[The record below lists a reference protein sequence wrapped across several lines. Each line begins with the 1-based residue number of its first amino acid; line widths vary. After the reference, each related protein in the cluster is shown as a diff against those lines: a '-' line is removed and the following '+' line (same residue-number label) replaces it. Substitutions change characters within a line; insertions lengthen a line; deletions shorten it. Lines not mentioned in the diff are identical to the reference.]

1 MSPPAESL
9 RIVVVDDDEEVRL
22 ALRYLLAASGYNVRV
37 FASAEELLG
46 EDVAADCFLFDV
58 QLPKLT
64 GIELAERIRS
74 TGSRVPILL
83 MTGHD
88 EESTQNAIAR
98 SGLPLLR
105 KPFSEDAI
113 LGSVVRCTKPRE

>member
-83 MTGHD
+83 MTGFIY
-88 EESTQNAIAR
+88 SLAYQ
-98 SGLPLLR
+98 
-105 KPFSEDAI
+105 F
-113 LGSVVRCTKPRE
+113 

>member
-1 MSPPAESL
+1 MRAESL
-9 RIVVVDDDEEVRL
+9 RIVVVDDDEDVRL

-46 EDVAADCFLFDV
+46 EDVVADCFLFDV

-83 MTGHD
+83 MTGYD
-88 EESTQNAIAR
+88 EESTQNAITR

-105 KPFSEDAI
+105 KPFDEDAI
-113 LGSVVRCTKPRE
+113 LRSVARCTRPGE